1 MMMIAT
7 MMDQFVKE
15 KAFARLKAKAHR
27 MGLSQRDVGADLIH
41 RFEVDTSINII
52 AGFAPLKDEINLWPL
67 LHHLHEQGRTI
78 CLPVTPAKSGPLS
91 FRIWTPETEM
101 ATDRFGVSYPVSS
114 SEVTPDFVFVPSL
127 AFTPMG
133 QRLGYGG
140 GFYDRTLAKLRAE
153 GEVFACGVA
162 YAGQEVSVLPTDEHD
177 ARLDGILT
185 ETDFR
190 KF

>member
-7 MMDQFVKE
+7 MMDQCVKE
-15 KAFARLKAKAHR
+15 KAFARVKAKAHR
-27 MGLSQRDVGADLIH
+27 AVLSRTEIGADLID
-41 RFEVDTSINII
+41 RFETDPSIHII
-52 AGFAPLKDEINLWPL
+52 AGFAPLKDEIDLWPL
-67 LHHLHEQGRTI
+67 LHHLHRQGRTI
-78 CLPVTPAKSGPLS
+78 CLPVTPAKAAPLS

-101 ATDRFGVSYPVSS
+101 ATDRFGVSYPVSTP
-114 SEVTPDFVFVPSL
+114 EVTPDFVFVPLL

-153 GEVFACGVA
+153 SEVFACGVA
-162 YAGQEVSVLPTDEHD
+162 YAGQEVSALPTDEHD
-177 ARLDGILT
+177 ERLDGILT